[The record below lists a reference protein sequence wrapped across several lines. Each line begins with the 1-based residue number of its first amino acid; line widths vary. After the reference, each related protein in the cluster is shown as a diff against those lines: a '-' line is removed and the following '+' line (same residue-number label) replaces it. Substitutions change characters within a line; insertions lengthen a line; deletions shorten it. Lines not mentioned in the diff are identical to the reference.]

1 MYRVFARKLFGVKIE
16 NKIFNREICAFSLL
30 ATKSFIRKKQLK
42 NGVKY
47 ERLSKTLLIW
57 LSVFYGLHLAGFR
70 VQIAPSILYL
80 MVSSFS
86 AGVMWQALSSKS
98 NAENMQN
105 LLMLPFRKKHFIFS
119 YVSALG
125 TYTLLTKTAGLMAV
139 VLAVSSCSVVEAAG
153 SVLCAV
159 SAVLMTACIYAGSRR
174 KGQVGAFVC
183 ADQAGGY
190 RLRVGKSQAFF
201 GRILGHAAC
210 RIFCILWVC
219 VVVTGMVLLRDKAFF
234 VTLITG
240 NILLAVLL
248 LCGADAYSFYAPSG
262 GKSQVARGG
271 KRAFVWRYLFRY
283 LAAHPNYL
291 TNTAVMWLAACVMPV
306 FLWQTG
312 GSGMSVMPVGF
323 AILSLNTPLCILLS
337 CDLDLEQAVR
347 FLPGQKK
354 AFCVPYCLFIFL
366 YNMAADVIFLASW
379 HVMNGKFGT
388 GGTAADV
395 NVILTAV
402 IFALQS
408 AVGAVLLEW
417 FYPLRGWK
425 IESDLWHH
433 PRKYIVPA
441 AMLLLA
447 GIVGTIPAIVP
458 VLTALLAV
466 EIVVILWSVTGRS

>member
-16 NKIFNREICAFSLL
+16 NKIFNREICACALL
-30 ATKSFIRKKQLK
+30 ATNSFMRKKQRK

-219 VVVTGMVLLRDKAFF
+219 VVVTGMVLLRIK
-234 VTLITG
+234 
-240 NILLAVLL
+240 
-248 LCGADAYSFYAPSG
+248 
-262 GKSQVARGG
+262 
-271 KRAFVWRYLFRY
+271 
-283 LAAHPNYL
+283 
-291 TNTAVMWLAACVMPV
+291 
-306 FLWQTG
+306 
-312 GSGMSVMPVGF
+312 
-323 AILSLNTPLCILLS
+323 LSS
-337 CDLDLEQAVR
+337 
-347 FLPGQKK
+347 
-354 AFCVPYCLFIFL
+354 
-366 YNMAADVIFLASW
+366 
-379 HVMNGKFGT
+379 
-388 GGTAADV
+388 
-395 NVILTAV
+395 
-402 IFALQS
+402 
-408 AVGAVLLEW
+408 
-417 FYPLRGWK
+417 
-425 IESDLWHH
+425 
-433 PRKYIVPA
+433 
-441 AMLLLA
+441 
-447 GIVGTIPAIVP
+447 
-458 VLTALLAV
+458 
-466 EIVVILWSVTGRS
+466 